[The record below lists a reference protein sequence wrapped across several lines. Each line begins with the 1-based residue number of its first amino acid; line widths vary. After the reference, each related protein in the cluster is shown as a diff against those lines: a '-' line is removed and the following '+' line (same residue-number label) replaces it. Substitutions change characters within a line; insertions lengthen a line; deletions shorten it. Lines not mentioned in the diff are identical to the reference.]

1 MVRKW
6 WWGQLGIS
14 AMGGCRCGV
23 RAVEVSGVKGEG
35 FFNRERERG

>member
-14 AMGGCRCGV
+14 AMGGWCGV
-23 RAVEVSGVKGEG
+23 RAVEVSGVKGER